1 MPGGAPLATTPLS
14 TGAGNAPNVPPA
26 TAGAAN
32 APSSSPAPEPAPT
45 EALDAGVGGATSAE
59 PEPTSDAAAPAVD
72 AGTSPT
78 ATDGCSGT
86 DFILCEDFESTD
98 VGDIPDGWERRG
110 EEVAVT
116 EAQSRRGSRS
126 LELGAIPS
134 WERRIAHD
142 ASALGGAHWGRIH
155 YLVDLP
161 VPDAFVHSTLV
172 ALSGDGPTRGRSE
185 FRFVDTVKQ
194 AIDTPDVGSR
204 HNFLFNVQ
212 PEDSGEFGRETSYD
226 YTFDDQWHCV
236 EYHVDSSNQS
246 YAFYFE
252 GEEVLSFEDGAGN
265 YDRSDLPDEYDQLRV
280 GWNNYQEAPPGF
292 TVWMDDIAFDDER
305 IGCEP

>member
-1 MPGGAPLATTPLS
+1 
-14 TGAGNAPNVPPA
+14 V
-26 TAGAAN
+26 
-32 APSSSPAPEPAPT
+32 
-45 EALDAGVGGATSAE
+45 
-59 PEPTSDAAAPAVD
+59 
-72 AGTSPT
+72 
-78 ATDGCSGT
+78 
-86 DFILCEDFESTD
+86 LCEDFEDTD

-110 EEVAVT
+110 EEVRVT
-116 EAQSRRGSRS
+116 DVEAWRGSRS

-142 ASALGGAHWGRIH
+142 AAELGGAHWGRIH
-155 YLVDLP
+155 YKVQLP

-172 ALSGDGPTRGRSE
+172 ALTGDGPTRGPSE

-212 PEDSGEFGRETSYD
+212 PENSGEFGRETSYD
-226 YTFDDQWHCV
+226 YTFDDEWHCV
-236 EYHVDSSNQS
+236 EYHVDASNQS

-252 GEEVLSFEDGAGN
+252 GEQVLAFEDGGGN
-265 YDRSDLPDEYDQLRV
+265 YDRSDLPDEYSQVRV

-292 TVWMDDIAFDDER
+292 TVWMDDIAFAHER